1 MRWLGRCARRWY
13 EQGDWAQAGRRR
25 TNNEGRTSLFVYWIH
40 VEMVYGFL
48 SRPLR
53 RSLTIEQALTA
64 YVLFTVFLL
73 SLVRMK
79 SWLVQARAIY
89 LTDSKSVI

>member
-1 MRWLGRCARRWY
+1 MLLPLAYAWTHSTFSHKVSSWRPLEEFGRA
-13 EQGDWAQAGRRR
+13 
-25 TNNEGRTSLFVYWIH
+25 SLFVYWIH
-40 VEMVYGFL
+40 VEMVYGFV

-53 RSLTIEQALTA
+53 RSLTIEQALAA

-73 SLVRMK
+73 SLVRLK
-79 SWLVQARAIY
+79 GWLTQGRAIY